1 VSISLSQ
8 KALAWGRSTCAPQIF
23 GLSLCGL
30 FLQLIFVMQPAKN
43 GRRADAITGGQPVS
57 VWTQRSL
64 GFGRFRNSGS
74 HRGVRAVRMVKGEKL
89 AELLEGPVGGP
100 MRRDVGVQNPAR
112 LNFHRDEYIQN
123 PESRSDRYE
132 EITGNQTFCVVAYEC
147 GPSQAG

>member
-1 VSISLSQ
+1 LAFAPETFEGKRAKRVASAPF
-8 KALAWGRSTCAPQIF
+8 ALEDANAEAPQFSIET
-23 GLSLCGL
+23 
-30 FLQLIFVMQPAKN
+30 
-43 GRRADAITGGQPVS
+43 RRKDPVAIMDQE
-57 VWTQRSL
+57 L
-64 GFGRFRNSGS
+64 
-74 HRGVRAVRMVKGEKL
+74 VRMVKGEKL
-89 AELLEGPVGGP
+89 AELLEGPVGGR